1 MESKITCFGSVFE
14 EKLRN
19 KIKVEKLIAKKEKT
33 LKVLKIQL
41 IYCLKLKYNATRRK
55 IKKKPYNLTQNCAQN
70 DPIHIR
76 IKTFHYTFQKI
87 KILPILPILSM
98 KS

>member
-1 MESKITCFGSVFE
+1 MESKITHFGSVFE

-33 LKVLKIQL
+33 LKVLKIRL
-41 IYCLKLKYNATRRK
+41 IYYLKLKYNSTRRK
-55 IKKKPYNLTQNCAQN
+55 IKKKPYNITQNCAQN
-70 DPIHIR
+70 DLIHNR
-76 IKTFHYTFQKI
+76 IKTFHYTFEKI
-87 KILPILPILSM
+87 KILPILGM